1 MAVVRMLDAI
11 TLQRAEVIRI
21 AELGAQLLENRPVA
35 FLALRADLARQMAP
49 EIVGDPIVVQQRV
62 VDVEKKYDRTMASI
76 SFAHQA

>member
-1 MAVVRMLDAI
+1 
-11 TLQRAEVIRI
+11 
-21 AELGAQLLENRPVA
+21 
-35 FLALRADLARQMAP
+35 MAP